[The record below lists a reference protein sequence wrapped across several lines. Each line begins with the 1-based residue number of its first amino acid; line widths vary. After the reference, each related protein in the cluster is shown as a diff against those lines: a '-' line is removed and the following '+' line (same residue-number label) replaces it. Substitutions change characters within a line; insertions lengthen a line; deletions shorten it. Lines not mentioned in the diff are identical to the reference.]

1 MCTSKLLPKAP
12 GPSKAQLRA
21 QEAEAERQRQA
32 EQERRLRDKKK
43 QLATRQS
50 ERRGSAGLVMTAAS
64 SLFTP
69 VSSSGGRSFFS
80 PTGGN

>member
-1 MCTSKLLPKAP
+1 MCPSKLLPKAP

-50 ERRGSAGLVMTAAS
+50 ERRGSASLTAAT
-64 SLFTP
+64 SLFNP
-69 VSSSGGRSFFS
+69 VASAAGRSFFS